1 MGNVML
7 FLTFDEG
14 RPTTLGRLDAMTKT
28 VFNEI
33 GQRALVRDEIRLA
46 IVEKINRGELQ
57 PGDKLSSETEIAR
70 QLGVSRNSVREALQS
85 LERDG
90 LIEKHH
96 GVGTFVT
103 ESLPLL
109 RGGIERLMGINE
121 FIASHGWQ
129 PESQVVSLKLVKAN
143 QEQAEFLN
151 VKPLTELYEVIML
164 KTVNGQAIA
173 LCIDTFPSDLLLHE
187 TTIHSFGSSIF
198 DFLEEHGV
206 GIAYA
211 DCDIVACSAGEE
223 IGDFLQVSADKP
235 LLLFDQIHYDK
246 QNQRVLHSE
255 TYFLTEKI
263 RFNIVRRR

>member
-7 FLTFDEG
+7 FLTSDEG
-14 RPTTLGRLDAMTKT
+14 RPTTLGRLDAMTKI